1 MPIKCITPSRAGVV
15 IGTAAFVMLFNV
27 MFLLPGNEN
36 CGTYHLNRVLV
47 GPEAQDDPKLLRWMR
62 SQMVPPSRLPYN
74 LSNIMNGF
82 HLDID
87 GNELPFFSPS
97 QEFIL
102 DTLQDLLG
110 DKIKQPGT
118 FLEAGAY
125 DGEFLSNTLW
135 LELSFG
141 WKGILVEANPTFFQQ
156 LLLKHR
162 KSWAANVCLNTKPYP
177 SKEKFMVASPGSGDI
192 NHLLNSATTD
202 PRIETHIGKGSSGL
216 AEFLENDT
224 KIEESI
230 EVQCVPI
237 YTVLRS
243 MGRSHVDFFSLDVER
258 AEMGILDT
266 IPWDKLSFTILAI
279 EHPTK
284 DDLAAYLDERGYRHV
299 ASKDGDHIFLNKADL
314 KLK

>member
-1 MPIKCITPSRAGVV
+1 
-15 IGTAAFVMLFNV
+15 
-27 MFLLPGNEN
+27 
-36 CGTYHLNRVLV
+36 
-47 GPEAQDDPKLLRWMR
+47 
-62 SQMVPPSRLPYN
+62 
-74 LSNIMNGF
+74 
-82 HLDID
+82 
-87 GNELPFFSPS
+87 
-97 QEFIL
+97 
-102 DTLQDLLG
+102 
-110 DKIKQPGT
+110 
-118 FLEAGAY
+118 
-125 DGEFLSNTLW
+125 
-135 LELSFG
+135 
-141 WKGILVEANPTFFQQ
+141 
-156 LLLKHR
+156 
-162 KSWAANVCLNTKPYP
+162 
-177 SKEKFMVASPGSGDI
+177 MVASPGSGDI